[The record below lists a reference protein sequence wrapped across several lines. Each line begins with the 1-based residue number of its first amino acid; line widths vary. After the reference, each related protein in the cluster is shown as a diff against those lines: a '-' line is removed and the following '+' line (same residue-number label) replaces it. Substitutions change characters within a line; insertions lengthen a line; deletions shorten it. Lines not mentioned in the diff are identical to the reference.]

1 MNKICLAATAAAAF
15 LLSAC
20 STGSKY
26 YQHDGPPSSSA
37 ELDTSSATPR
47 VEHFYPASLR
57 PYTVMGQR
65 YVPVTSDVKMDQ
77 TGIASWYGKQ
87 FHGNKTAIGETYN
100 MHAMSAAH
108 PTMPLP
114 SYARITNLENGRSV
128 IVRVNDRGPFLYNRV
143 MDLSYAAATA
153 LDYANK
159 GTARVR
165 VERLTNQEIAAGT
178 WQSGNGL
185 TDPVTNSTQVQAPV
199 QSATP
204 SADAVVTAPA
214 AGWSVQ
220 IGFFTERD
228 NALAYAAR
236 IPRRARQR
244 HVAQRS
250 ARSRPERQGHHRQRR
265 LCRSEITAQVFEN
278 SSRKFHVSPV
288 QCLRIHPPCVDGRHA

>member
-1 MNKICLAATAAAAF
+1 MNKICLAAVTAVTVL

-26 YQHDGPPSSSA
+26 YQHDGPPSSST
-37 ELDTSSATPR
+37 ELDTTNATPR

-65 YVPVTSDVKMDQ
+65 YVPVTSDIKMNQ

-114 SYARITNLENGRSV
+114 SYARVTNLENGRSV
-128 IVRVNDRGPFLYNRV
+128 VVRVNDRGPFLYNRV

-159 GTARVR
+159 GTARVK

-178 WQSGNGL
+178 WKSGLDLTSSSAVPTQS
-185 TDPVTNSTQVQAPV
+185 Q
-199 QSATP
+199 TP
-204 SADAVVTAPA
+204 SLPATSSANAVVTEPSS
-214 AGWSVQ
+214 GWSVQ

-228 NALAYAAR
+228 NALAYAAHAEAVLASTASSQS
-236 IPRRARQR
+236 ARLVRDQGGYR
-244 HVAQRS
+244 VVLGSGMSLNEARS
-250 ARSRPERQGHHRQRR
+250 AAMNIKDIIGSG
-265 LCRSEITAQVFEN
+265 AFA
-278 SSRKFHVSPV
+278 V
-288 QCLRIHPPCVDGRHA
+288 QK

>member
-1 MNKICLAATAAAAF
+1 MNKICLAAVTAVTVL

-26 YQHDGPPSSSA
+26 YQHDGPPSSST
-37 ELDTSSATPR
+37 ELDTTNATPR

-65 YVPVTSDVKMDQ
+65 YVPVTSDIKMNQ

-114 SYARITNLENGRSV
+114 SYARVTNLEDGRPV
-128 IVRVNDRGPFLYNRV
+128 VVRVNDRGPFLYNRV

-159 GTARVR
+159 GTARVK

-178 WQSGNGL
+178 WKSGLDLTSSSAVPTQS
-185 TDPVTNSTQVQAPV
+185 Q
-199 QSATP
+199 TP
-204 SADAVVTAPA
+204 SLPATSSANAVVTEPSS
-214 AGWSVQ
+214 GWSVQ

-228 NALAYAAR
+228 NALAYAAHAEAVLASTASSQS
-236 IPRRARQR
+236 ARLVRDQGGYR
-244 HVAQRS
+244 VVLGSGMSLNEARS
-250 ARSRPERQGHHRQRR
+250 AAMNIKDIIGSG
-265 LCRSEITAQVFEN
+265 AFA
-278 SSRKFHVSPV
+278 V
-288 QCLRIHPPCVDGRHA
+288 QK

>member
-1 MNKICLAATAAAAF
+1 
-15 LLSAC
+15 
-20 STGSKY
+20 
-26 YQHDGPPSSSA
+26 
-37 ELDTSSATPR
+37 
-47 VEHFYPASLR
+47 
-57 PYTVMGQR
+57 
-65 YVPVTSDVKMDQ
+65 MDQ

-204 SADAVVTAPA
+204 SADAVLHGARQRACLRRPRRGR
-214 AGWSVQ
+214 AGLHVVRPKRPPCPRQ
-220 IGFFTERD
+220 R
-228 NALAYAAR
+228 R

>member
-1 MNKICLAATAAAAF
+1 MNKICLAAATAAAAF

-47 VEHFYPASLR
+47 VEHS
-57 PYTVMGQR
+57 YTVMGQR

-228 NALAYAAR
+228 NALAYAAH
-236 IPRRARQR
+236 AEA
-244 HVAQRS
+244 VLASTSSARS
-250 ARSRPERQGHHRQRR
+250 ARLVRDNGGYRVVLGNGMSLNEARAAALNVKDIIG
-265 LCRSEITAQVFEN
+265 SGAFA
-278 SSRKFHVSPV
+278 V
-288 QCLRIHPPCVDGRHA
+288 QK

>member
-1 MNKICLAATAAAAF
+1 MNKICLAAVTAVTVL

-26 YQHDGPPSSSA
+26 YQHDGPPSSST
-37 ELDTSSATPR
+37 ELDTTNATPR

-65 YVPVTSDVKMDQ
+65 YVPVTSDIKMNQ

-114 SYARITNLENGRSV
+114 SYARVTNLENGRSV
-128 IVRVNDRGPFLYNRV
+128 VVRVNDRGPFLYNRV

-159 GTARVR
+159 GTARVK

-178 WQSGNGL
+178 WKSGLNLTSSSAVPTQS
-185 TDPVTNSTQVQAPV
+185 Q
-199 QSATP
+199 TP
-204 SADAVVTAPA
+204 SLPATSSANAVVTEPSS
-214 AGWSVQ
+214 GWSVQ

-228 NALAYAAR
+228 NALAYAAHAEAVLASTASSQS
-236 IPRRARQR
+236 ARLVRDQGGYR
-244 HVAQRS
+244 VVLGSGMSLNEARS
-250 ARSRPERQGHHRQRR
+250 AAMNIKDIIGSG
-265 LCRSEITAQVFEN
+265 AFA
-278 SSRKFHVSPV
+278 V
-288 QCLRIHPPCVDGRHA
+288 QK

>member
-1 MNKICLAATAAAAF
+1 MNKICLAAVTAVTVL

-26 YQHDGPPSSSA
+26 YQHDGPPSSST
-37 ELDTSSATPR
+37 ELDTTNATPR

-65 YVPVTSDVKMDQ
+65 YVPVTSDVKMNQ

-87 FHGNKTAIGETYN
+87 FHGNKTAIGEKYN

-114 SYARITNLENGRSV
+114 SYARVTNLENGRSV
-128 IVRVNDRGPFLYNRV
+128 VVRVNDRGPFLYNRV

-159 GTARVR
+159 GTARVK

-178 WQSGNGL
+178 W
-185 TDPVTNSTQVQAPV
+185 
-199 QSATP
+199 
-204 SADAVVTAPA
+204 
-214 AGWSVQ
+214 
-220 IGFFTERD
+220 
-228 NALAYAAR
+228 
-236 IPRRARQR
+236 
-244 HVAQRS
+244 
-250 ARSRPERQGHHRQRR
+250 
-265 LCRSEITAQVFEN
+265 
-278 SSRKFHVSPV
+278 K
-288 QCLRIHPPCVDGRHA
+288 VD

>member
-1 MNKICLAATAAAAF
+1 MNKICLAAATAAAF

-100 MHAMSAAH
+100 MHTMSAAH

-128 IVRVNDRGPFLYNRV
+128 IVRVNDLG
-143 MDLSYAAATA
+143 
-153 LDYANK
+153 
-159 GTARVR
+159 
-165 VERLTNQEIAAGT
+165 
-178 WQSGNGL
+178 GL
-185 TDPVTNSTQVQAPV
+185 
-199 QSATP
+199 
-204 SADAVVTAPA
+204 AD
-214 AGWSVQ
+214 GQ
-220 IGFFTERD
+220 ERD
-228 NALAYAAR
+228 AQHLINMANGNELDIRFHR
-236 IPRRARQR
+236 I
-244 HVAQRS
+244 
-250 ARSRPERQGHHRQRR
+250 
-265 LCRSEITAQVFEN
+265 
-278 SSRKFHVSPV
+278 
-288 QCLRIHPPCVDGRHA
+288 VDLV

>member
-1 MNKICLAATAAAAF
+1 MNKICLAAVTAVTVL

-26 YQHDGPPSSSA
+26 YQHDGPPSSST
-37 ELDTSSATPR
+37 ELDTTNATPR

-65 YVPVTSDVKMDQ
+65 YVPVTSDIKMNQ

-114 SYARITNLENGRSV
+114 SYARVTNLENGRSV
-128 IVRVNDRGPFLYNRV
+128 VVRVNDRGPFLYNRV

-159 GTARVR
+159 GTARVK
-165 VERLTNQEIAAGT
+165 VERPDK
-178 WQSGNGL
+178 SGNC
-185 TDPVTNSTQVQAPV
+185 
-199 QSATP
+199 
-204 SADAVVTAPA
+204 
-214 AGWSVQ
+214 
-220 IGFFTERD
+220 R
-228 NALAYAAR
+228 
-236 IPRRARQR
+236 R
-244 HVAQRS
+244 HVEVRPGSYILLCGPNPIPDAQL
-250 ARSRPERQGHHRQRR
+250 AGHVFRQCRR
-265 LCRSEITAQVFEN
+265 
-278 SSRKFHVSPV
+278 
-288 QCLRIHPPCVDGRHA
+288 D

>member
-1 MNKICLAATAAAAF
+1 MNKICLAAATAAAAF

-204 SADAVVTAPA
+204 SDRKSTRLNSSHVEISTTRLPTPPTPRPCWPPRRPPEAPA
-214 AGWSVQ
+214 
-220 IGFFTERD
+220 
-228 NALAYAAR
+228 L
-236 IPRRARQR
+236 
-244 HVAQRS
+244 S
-250 ARSRPERQGHHRQRR
+250 ATTADTASCSATA
-265 LCRSEITAQVFEN
+265 CRSTKRAQ
-278 SSRKFHVSPV
+278 
-288 QCLRIHPPCVDGRHA
+288 PP

>member
-1 MNKICLAATAAAAF
+1 MNKICLAAVTAVTVL

-26 YQHDGPPSSSA
+26 YQHDGPPSSST
-37 ELDTSSATPR
+37 ELDTTNATPR

-65 YVPVTSDVKMDQ
+65 YVPVTSDVKMNQ

-114 SYARITNLENGRSV
+114 SYARVTNLENGRSV
-128 IVRVNDRGPFLYNRV
+128 VVRVNDRGPFLYNRV

-159 GTARVR
+159 GTARVK

-178 WQSGNGL
+178 WKSGLDLTSSSAVPTQS
-185 TDPVTNSTQVQAPV
+185 Q
-199 QSATP
+199 TP
-204 SADAVVTAPA
+204 SLPATSSSNAVVTEPSS
-214 AGWSVQ
+214 GWSVQ

-228 NALAYAAR
+228 NALAYAAHAEAVLASTASSQS
-236 IPRRARQR
+236 ARLVRDQGGYR
-244 HVAQRS
+244 VVLGSGMSLNEARS
-250 ARSRPERQGHHRQRR
+250 AAMTIKDIIGSG
-265 LCRSEITAQVFEN
+265 AFA
-278 SSRKFHVSPV
+278 V
-288 QCLRIHPPCVDGRHA
+288 QK

>member
-1 MNKICLAATAAAAF
+1 MNKICLAAATAAAAF

-77 TGIASWYGKQ
+77 TGIASWDGKQ

-128 IVRVNDRGPFLYNRV
+128 IVRVNDLGRLADGQKRDAQHLINVADGDELDIRFHRII
-143 MDLSYAAATA
+143 DLVEIGHIRLGYDNGLYAAYVSRHGLLLESAYRQDSAAQGDFAGHRHISSDGGTCQRGDKRRGHRDTRGRAVLRDCA
-153 LDYANK
+153 LGAMNMYIFIFI
-159 GTARVR
+159 
-165 VERLTNQEIAAGT
+165 EF
-178 WQSGNGL
+178 
-185 TDPVTNSTQVQAPV
+185 
-199 QSATP
+199 
-204 SADAVVTAPA
+204 AVY
-214 AGWSVQ
+214 SEH
-220 IGFFTERD
+220 IG
-228 NALAYAAR
+228 A
-236 IPRRARQR
+236 
-244 HVAQRS
+244 
-250 ARSRPERQGHHRQRR
+250 
-265 LCRSEITAQVFEN
+265 
-278 SSRKFHVSPV
+278 
-288 QCLRIHPPCVDGRHA
+288 

>member
-1 MNKICLAATAAAAF
+1 MNKICLAAVTAVTVL

-26 YQHDGPPSSSA
+26 YQHDGPPSSST
-37 ELDTSSATPR
+37 ELDTTNATPR
-47 VEHFYPASLR
+47 VEHFYPASMR

-65 YVPVTSDVKMDQ
+65 YVPVTSDVKMNQ

-114 SYARITNLENGRSV
+114 SYARVTNLENGRSV
-128 IVRVNDRGPFLYNRV
+128 VVRVNDRGPFLYNRV

-159 GTARVR
+159 GTARVK

-178 WQSGNGL
+178 WKSGLDLTSSSAVPTQS
-185 TDPVTNSTQVQAPV
+185 Q
-199 QSATP
+199 TP
-204 SADAVVTAPA
+204 SLPATSSANAVVTEPSS
-214 AGWSVQ
+214 GWSVQ

-228 NALAYAAR
+228 NALAYAAHAEAVLASTASSQS
-236 IPRRARQR
+236 ARLVRDQGGYR
-244 HVAQRS
+244 VVLGSGMSLNEARS
-250 ARSRPERQGHHRQRR
+250 AAMTIKDIIGSG
-265 LCRSEITAQVFEN
+265 AFA
-278 SSRKFHVSPV
+278 V
-288 QCLRIHPPCVDGRHA
+288 QK

>member
-1 MNKICLAATAAAAF
+1 M
-15 LLSAC
+15 
-20 STGSKY
+20 
-26 YQHDGPPSSSA
+26 
-37 ELDTSSATPR
+37 
-47 VEHFYPASLR
+47 
-57 PYTVMGQR
+57 
-65 YVPVTSDVKMDQ
+65 PVTSDVKMDQ

-228 NALAYAAR
+228 NALAYAAHAEADHFALVVEAGHGGYR
-236 IPRRARQR
+236 VVLGNGMSLNEARAAALN
-244 HVAQRS
+244 VKDIIGSGAF
-250 ARSRPERQGHHRQRR
+250 A
-265 LCRSEITAQVFEN
+265 
-278 SSRKFHVSPV
+278 V
-288 QCLRIHPPCVDGRHA
+288 QK

>member
-1 MNKICLAATAAAAF
+1 MNKICLAAATAAAAF

-153 LDYANK
+153 LDYASYMREVVQAEKFTTCGGDGGCSICGGLGPFLGFLPCSPHCKPEVQEDNELN
-159 GTARVR
+159 GDYDFYRPVIR
-165 VERLTNQEIAAGT
+165 VE
-178 WQSGNGL
+178 
-185 TDPVTNSTQVQAPV
+185 
-199 QSATP
+199 SA
-204 SADAVVTAPA
+204 
-214 AGWSVQ
+214 
-220 IGFFTERD
+220 
-228 NALAYAAR
+228 
-236 IPRRARQR
+236 
-244 HVAQRS
+244 
-250 ARSRPERQGHHRQRR
+250 
-265 LCRSEITAQVFEN
+265 
-278 SSRKFHVSPV
+278 
-288 QCLRIHPPCVDGRHA
+288 

>member
-1 MNKICLAATAAAAF
+1 MGRATCPSRAT
-15 LLSAC
+15 SRW
-20 STGSKY
+20 TG
-26 YQHDGPPSSSA
+26 
-37 ELDTSSATPR
+37 
-47 VEHFYPASLR
+47 
-57 PYTVMGQR
+57 
-65 YVPVTSDVKMDQ
+65 

-185 TDPVTNSTQVQAPV
+185 TDPSRTPRRFRRPCSPPRRPP
-199 QSATP
+199 TP
-204 SADAVVTAPA
+204 S
-214 AGWSVQ
+214 
-220 IGFFTERD
+220 
-228 NALAYAAR
+228 
-236 IPRRARQR
+236 
-244 HVAQRS
+244 
-250 ARSRPERQGHHRQRR
+250 
-265 LCRSEITAQVFEN
+265 
-278 SSRKFHVSPV
+278 
-288 QCLRIHPPCVDGRHA
+288 

>member
-1 MNKICLAATAAAAF
+1 MKKLCLAAVTVVTVL

-26 YQHDGPPSSSA
+26 YQHDGPPSSST
-37 ELDTSSATPR
+37 ELDTTNATPR

-65 YVPVTSDVKMDQ
+65 YVPITSDVKMTQ

-87 FHGNKTAIGETYN
+87 FHGNKTAIGEIYD

-114 SYARITNLENGRSV
+114 SYARVTNLENSRSV
-128 IVRVNDRGPFLYNRV
+128 IVRVNDRGPFLHNRV

-153 LDYANK
+153 LGYADK
-159 GTARVR
+159 GTARVK

-178 WQSGNGL
+178 WKSGLDL
-185 TDPVTNSTQVQAPV
+185 TSSSGASTQPQTPNLSGTTSANTIVTEPAP
-199 QSATP
+199 
-204 SADAVVTAPA
+204 
-214 AGWSVQ
+214 GWSVQ

-228 NALAYAAR
+228 NALAYAAHAEAVLASTAS
-236 IPRRARQR
+236 PQSARLVRDQGGYR
-244 HVAQRS
+244 VVLGSGMSLNEARS
-250 ARSRPERQGHHRQRR
+250 AAMKIKDIIGSG
-265 LCRSEITAQVFEN
+265 AFA
-278 SSRKFHVSPV
+278 V
-288 QCLRIHPPCVDGRHA
+288 QK

>member
-1 MNKICLAATAAAAF
+1 MNKICLAAATAAAAF

-204 SADAVVTAPA
+204 SAHAEAV
-214 AGWSVQ
+214 
-220 IGFFTERD
+220 
-228 NALAYAAR
+228 LASTSSA
-236 IPRRARQR
+236 
-244 HVAQRS
+244 RS
-250 ARSRPERQGHHRQRR
+250 ARLVRDNGGYRVVLGNGMSLNEARAAALNVKDIIG
-265 LCRSEITAQVFEN
+265 SGAFA
-278 SSRKFHVSPV
+278 V
-288 QCLRIHPPCVDGRHA
+288 QK

>member
-1 MNKICLAATAAAAF
+1 MNKICLAAVTAVTVL

-26 YQHDGPPSSSA
+26 YQHDGPPSSST
-37 ELDTSSATPR
+37 ELDTTNATPR

-65 YVPVTSDVKMDQ
+65 YVPVTSDVKMNQ

-114 SYARITNLENGRSV
+114 SYARVTNLENGRSV
-128 IVRVNDRGPFLYNRV
+128 VVRVNDRGPFLYNRV

-159 GTARVR
+159 GTARVK

-178 WQSGNGL
+178 WKSGLDLTSSSAVPTQS
-185 TDPVTNSTQVQAPV
+185 Q
-199 QSATP
+199 TP
-204 SADAVVTAPA
+204 SLPAASSANAVVTEPSS
-214 AGWSVQ
+214 GWSVQ

-228 NALAYAAR
+228 NALAYAAHAEAVLASTASSQS
-236 IPRRARQR
+236 ARLVRDQGGYR
-244 HVAQRS
+244 VVLGSGMSLNEARS
-250 ARSRPERQGHHRQRR
+250 AAMNIKDIIGSG
-265 LCRSEITAQVFEN
+265 AFA
-278 SSRKFHVSPV
+278 V
-288 QCLRIHPPCVDGRHA
+288 QK